1 MNLFTVFRARGLLDP
16 ETTLKRNMLA
26 ENIKRYRTKMGLS
39 QDQLARKS
47 GITYSTLTKLES
59 GVNQNPKV
67 KTLQEIAKA
76 LGVTLNDLMME

>member
-1 MNLFTVFRARGLLDP
+1 
-16 ETTLKRNMLA
+16 MLA

-47 GITYSTLTKLES
+47 GITYSTLTKMES

-67 KTLQEIAKA
+67 KTLQQIAKA
-76 LGVTLNDLMME
+76 LEVTLDDLMKE

>member
-1 MNLFTVFRARGLLDP
+1 
-16 ETTLKRNMLA
+16 MLA

-39 QDQLARKS
+39 QDQLARKA

-67 KTLQEIAKA
+67 KTLLQIAKA
-76 LGVTLNDLMME
+76 LEVTLNDLMKE